1 MAKQEPPLC
10 FRANEE
16 DKSILE
22 YLKKRMGLSM
32 AQVIKIAIR
41 RLRDSE
47 KRLEKR

>member
-16 DKSILE
+16 DKGILE
-22 YLKKRMGLSM
+22 YLKKRMGVSM